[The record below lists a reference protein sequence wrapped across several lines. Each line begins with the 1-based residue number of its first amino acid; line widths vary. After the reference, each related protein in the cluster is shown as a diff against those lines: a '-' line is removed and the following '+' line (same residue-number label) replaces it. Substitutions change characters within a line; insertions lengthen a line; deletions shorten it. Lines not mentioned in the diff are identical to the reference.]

1 MIGILG
7 GIGRIVGREIGEEAL
22 ARILAGRTA
31 EDLFAREEI
40 ARRVGKASFDAL
52 VKKFNDMKD
61 ERMMDASAEASRS
74 IRDDAKK
81 KETNM
86 NKKMDDFARNMNG
99 NLRNRNSTLYSEVRH
114 IGNKEKLEDRQGL
127 KNAYDSPS
135 GLYKTGKTLFISGTT
150 GKDGSITR
158 DIIDDLIHLPSR
170 KAENTEKYKDVMNM
184 LNKSPEITRLVSHSL
199 GSAVVNRINELQ
211 PNRFESTTYATPA
224 VKPKRKKGEKQDPRR
239 RDWRNPN
246 DVVSAL
252 DGYAITSNFDDPNP
266 IISHGFANFAGN
278 GLIRIHPSTRISNG
292 FNPNNI

>member
-22 ARILAGRTA
+22 ARILAGRTT

-40 ARRVGKASFDAL
+40 ARRVGKASL

-61 ERMMDASAEASRS
+61 ERLL
-74 IRDDAKK
+74 DDAKK
-81 KETNM
+81 KESNM
-86 NKKMDDFARNMNG
+86 NKKMDDFARNMN
-99 NLRNRNSTLYSEVRH
+99 RNMRDRNSTLYSEVRH

-135 GLYKTGKTLFISGTT
+135 GLYKTGKSLYISGTT

-158 DIIDDLIHLPSR
+158 DIIDDLIHLPTR
-170 KAENTEKYKDVMNM
+170 RAEHTEKYKDAIKM
-184 LNKSPEITRLVSHSL
+184 LEQSPEITRIVGHSL
-199 GSAVVNRINELQ
+199 GSAVVNTLDQNF
-211 PNRFESTTYATPA
+211 PNRFETTTYATPA
-224 VKPKRKKGEKQDPRR
+224 VKPKRKGKQDPRH

-246 DVVSAL
+246 DPVSAL

-266 IISHGFANFAGN
+266 LVAHGFANFAGN
-278 GLIRIHPSTRISNG
+278 GLIRINPSTRISNG
-292 FNPNNI
+292 IRPNDA

>member
-61 ERMMDASAEASRS
+61 ERMMD
-74 IRDDAKK
+74 DAKK

-86 NKKMDDFARNMNG
+86 NKKMEDFARNMNG

-114 IGNKEKLEDRQGL
+114 IGNKEKLEDRAGL

-158 DIIDDLIHLPSR
+158 DIIDDLIHLPTRS
-170 KAENTEKYKDVMNM
+170 AERTEKYKDAIKM
-184 LNKSPEITRLVSHSL
+184 LEQSPEITRIVGHSL
-199 GSAVVNRINELQ
+199 GSAVVNTLDQNF
-211 PNRFESTTYATPA
+211 PNRFETTTYATPA
-224 VKPKRKKGEKQDPRR
+224 VKPKRKGKQDPRH

-246 DVVSAL
+246 DPVSAL
-252 DGYAITSNFDDPNP
+252 DGYAITSSFDDPNP
-266 IISHGFANFAGN
+266 LVAHGFANFAGN

-292 FNPNNI
+292 IRPNDV

>member
-7 GIGRIVGREIGEEAL
+7 QVGRIAGREIAEEALGRIV
-22 ARILAGRTA
+22 AGRTT

-40 ARRVGKASFDAL
+40 ARRVGKASFDSL
-52 VKKFNDMKD
+52 IKKLHEIQD
-61 ERMMDASAEASRS
+61 ERMMN
-74 IRDDAKK
+74 DAKK

-86 NKKMDDFARNMNG
+86 NKKMDNFARNMNG

-135 GLYKTGKTLFISGTT
+135 GLYKTGKTLYISGTT

-158 DIIDDLIHLPSR
+158 DILDDLIHLPSR
-170 KAENTEKYKDVMNM
+170 GAERTEKYKDVMKM
-184 LNKSPEITRLVSHSL
+184 LEQSPEVSPLVGHSL
-199 GSAVVNRINELQ
+199 ASAVINRINELQ
-211 PNRFESTTYATPA
+211 PNKFETTTYATPA
-224 VKPKRKKGEKQDPRR
+224 VKPKRKKGEKQDPRH

-252 DGYAITSNFDDPNP
+252 DGYAETSNFNDPNP
-266 IISHGFANFAGN
+266 LTAHGYMNFAGK
-278 GLIRIHPSTRISNG
+278 GLIRVNPSTRISNG
-292 FNPNNI
+292 IRPNDM